1 MEKRQETLLKL
12 VVENYIE
19 TAEPVGSRFLLSESS
34 LDCGEAT
41 VRNELRALEEEGY
54 LTHPHTS
61 AGRIPTEKGYQYY
74 LSQISWDK
82 INVAKKDFDFLQK
95 FVHSLTGEEKIKS
108 AAKSLAELA
117 NAAVLVAFDLD
128 RVYYTGLSNLF
139 NQPEFKE
146 LNLVVNVSSVFDR
159 CEECLENFSDQVD
172 DEVHFYLGDSH
183 PFGNFL
189 SVAACRLGKNSFL
202 ALLGPVRMDYKRNFA
217 LMNKIKELI

>member
-12 VVENYIE
+12 AIESYVE
-19 TAEPVGSRFLLSESS
+19 TAEPVGSRFLLSESG

-41 VRNELRALEEEGY
+41 VRNELRALEEDGY

-74 LSQISWDK
+74 LSQVNWDK
-82 INVAKKDFDFLQK
+82 VNIAKKDLDLLQK
-95 FVHSLTGEEKIKS
+95 FIDGLTGEERVKNV
-108 AAKSLAELA
+108 AKSLAELA

-146 LNLVVNVSSVFDR
+146 LDLVVNVSSVFDR
-159 CEECLENFSDQVD
+159 CEECLEDFYDKVD
-172 DEVHFYLGDSH
+172 DVPKYFIGDDH
-183 PFGNFL
+183 PFGSAL
-189 SVAACRLGKNSFL
+189 SAISCRLGKNSFL
-202 ALLGPVRMDYKRNFA
+202 VLLGPMRMDYKRNFA
-217 LMNKIKELI
+217 LINKIKELT

>member
-12 VVENYIE
+12 AIESYIE
-19 TAEPVGSRFLLSESS
+19 TAEPVGSRFLLSESG

-41 VRNELRALEEEGY
+41 VRNELRALEEDGY

-74 LSQISWDK
+74 LSQVNWDK
-82 INVAKKDFDFLQK
+82 VNIAKKDLDLLQK
-95 FVHSLTGEEKIKS
+95 FIDGLTGEERVKNV
-108 AAKSLAELA
+108 AKSLAELA

-146 LNLVVNVSSVFDR
+146 LDLVVNVSSVFDR
-159 CEECLENFSDQVD
+159 CEECLEDFYDKVD
-172 DEVHFYLGDSH
+172 DVPKYFIGGDH
-183 PFGNFL
+183 PFGSAL
-189 SVAACRLGKNSFL
+189 SVISCRLGKNSFL
-202 ALLGPVRMDYKRNFA
+202 ALLGPMRMDYKRNFA
-217 LMNKIKELI
+217 LINKIKELT